1 MNKKSEK
8 GGFFSRRNAQNNKKA
23 SENEFVISPEAE
35 AEFEEPAVDLEPKE
49 VILAE
54 DVIFVSVVMPVY
66 NACGYL
72 RPAIE
77 SVMNQTLKE
86 IEIICVDDGSTDT
99 SLDMIKIF
107 QQNDDRIRIITE
119 TNAGPGL
126 ARNNGLK
133 RARGEYIVFLDA
145 DDFYEPDMLELM
157 YKRAKEDDLD
167 VVIAKYDIFENKK
180 SKFRENIENEHAK
193 IYDNGAVTS
202 KNEHPDFILEST
214 SGAAWNKLFRRS
226 FIAEKGITFLP
237 EIMMFED
244 LYFTASAL
252 AFAEKIAKVDK
263 ILVHH
268 RIYRQQS
275 RVRTFRKYFPH
286 VPVAFEKTKEFLMK
300 GGMYEPLKKGFLNLS
315 CSRCY
320 HIFNILKPDEKELF
334 WNMLHDQYNESLGWD
349 DAIAEDFEKKEI
361 CEWQANV
368 EMYTF
373 EQFKRRK
380 ERGIELNADKIDQTL
395 KNNKRKKKIREFFG
409 KIFPRK
415 KKKSNNE

>member
-8 GGFFSRRNAQNNKKA
+8 GGFFSRRNAQNNKKS

-35 AEFEEPAVDLEPKE
+35 AEFEEPAMDLEPKE

-54 DVIFVSVVMPVY
+54 DDIFVSVVMPVY

-133 RARGEYIVFLDA
+133 RARGEYIAFLDA

-167 VVIAKYDIFENKK
+167 VVISKYDIFENKK
-180 SKFRENIENEHAK
+180 AKFRENIENEHAK
-193 IYDNGAVTS
+193 IYSNGAVTS

-214 SGAAWNKLFRRS
+214 SSAAWNKLFKRS

-315 CSRCY
+315 CNRCY
-320 HIFNILKPDEKELF
+320 HIFNILKPDERELF